1 MALTLTEE
9 FRLALASGGRLMCI
23 KVTQDE
29 TTSTISAASIDLKH
43 IKSVVTG
50 NHYLAS
56 TPADM
61 STLVNYLTLSITGN
75 QDELE
80 ILLPAKAGS
89 KFTMWVIGW

>member
-1 MALTLTEE
+1 MALTLTEQ
-9 FRLALASGGRLMCI
+9 FRATVGGNRVMMFS
-23 KVTQDE
+23 VVQDE

-50 NHYLAS
+50 NHHFAS

-75 QDELE
+75 QDELT
-80 ILLPAKAGS
+80 ILLPAKVGS
-89 KFTMWVIGW
+89 KFTMWVAGW